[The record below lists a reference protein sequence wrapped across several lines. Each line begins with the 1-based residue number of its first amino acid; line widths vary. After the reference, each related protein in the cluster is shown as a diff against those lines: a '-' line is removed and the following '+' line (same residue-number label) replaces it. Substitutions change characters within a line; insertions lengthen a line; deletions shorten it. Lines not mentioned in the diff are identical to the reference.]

1 MRLLRFCAWVSGDAP
16 RVRQAVLAAIWGAI
30 CSRRRDEFETRL
42 AQTGGLG
49 ALQLLDGV
57 VQTPRRL
64 ETSTLRETIS
74 QKTQEGRES
83 KLLRGPPHQTAQ
95 LIFGC
100 ETLRTQALFQ
110 AARIVSP

>member
-1 MRLLRFCAWVSGDAP
+1 MMGRKAAKSATVSEPRLARLKNSKTLAFEP
-16 RVRQAVLAAIWGAI
+16 VLAA
-30 CSRRRDEFETRL
+30 S
-42 AQTGGLG
+42 GGLG

>member
-1 MRLLRFCAWVSGDAP
+1 MHHACDRLSWQRF
-16 RVRQAVLAAIWGAI
+16 GA
-30 CSRRRDEFETRL
+30 RFARAGRGRDEFETRL

>member
-1 MRLLRFCAWVSGDAP
+1 MHHACDRLSWQRF
-16 RVRQAVLAAIWGAI
+16 GA
-30 CSRRRDEFETRL
+30 RFARAGRDEFETRL

-83 KLLRGPPHQTAQ
+83 KLLRGPPTRPHSSF
-95 LIFGC
+95 L
-100 ETLRTQALFQ
+100 
-110 AARIVSP
+110 AARRCASKPHYKLRASRARKTRQRIKS